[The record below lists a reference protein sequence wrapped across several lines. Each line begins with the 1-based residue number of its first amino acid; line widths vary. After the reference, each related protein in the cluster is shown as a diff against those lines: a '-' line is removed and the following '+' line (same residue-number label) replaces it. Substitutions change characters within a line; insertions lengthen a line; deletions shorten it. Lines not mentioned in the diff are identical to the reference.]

1 MAYLNL
7 TALQSNM
14 RGINAISYCSAEW
27 QQPLILRPLQ
37 RYIFSSNLHII
48 TFASS
53 LFLYYL
59 LCLGVGCWQKLR
71 PVQVTDLFIFA
82 MLDLCDEA

>member
-59 LCLGVGCWQKLR
+59 LCWGWYRQRLR
-71 PVQVTDLFIFA
+71 PVKITDLLIFA
-82 MLDLCDEA
+82 MLDLRDEA

>member
-59 LCLGVGCWQKLR
+59 LCLGVGCWQKL
-71 PVQVTDLFIFA
+71 THIAADDGI
-82 MLDLCDEA
+82 D